1 MLGPLNMRRGKLLAG
16 CIAACM
22 CLAATAQDGTYYKWT
37 DASGTVHFSASPPPG
52 HKAETL
58 TLEGQGS
65 EQAAPAP
72 PASVAEP
79 TPQLEEAQAAYRK
92 QACDAAR
99 NDLAVLEKNRM
110 VVSGDSPD
118 AATKLDAEQRNQA
131 KLRARQRIT
140 QFCETGTKP

>member
-1 MLGPLNMRRGKLLAG
+1 MARGRALVG
-16 CIAACM
+16 FIAACM

-37 DASGTVHFSASPPPG
+37 DAGGTVHFSASPPPG
-52 HKAETL
+52 RKAETL
-58 TLEGQGS
+58 KLEGQGG

-72 PASVAEP
+72 PAPVVEP

-92 QACDAAR
+92 QACEAAR

-131 KLRARQRIT
+131 KLRTRHRIT
-140 QFCETGTKP
+140 QFCETGAKP

>member
-1 MLGPLNMRRGKLLAG
+1 MLGALSMARGRLLAG
-16 CIAACM
+16 CIAACL

-37 DASGTVHFSASPPPG
+37 DASGTVHFSATPPPG

-58 TLEGQGS
+58 KLQGQDA

-72 PASVAEP
+72 PAPATEP
-79 TPQLEEAQAAYRK
+79 TAELEEAQAAYRK
-92 QACDAAR
+92 SACEAAR
-99 NDLAVLEKNRM
+99 NDLGLLEKNRM

-118 AATKLDAEQRNQA
+118 AATKLNAEQRNQA
-131 KLRARQRIT
+131 ELRARQRIT

>member
-1 MLGPLNMRRGKLLAG
+1 MLGPLIMARGRLLAG

-22 CLAATAQDGTYYKWT
+22 CLAAAAQDGTYYKWT

-52 HKAETL
+52 KKAETL
-58 TLEGQGS
+58 KLAGQGG

-72 PASVAEP
+72 AASTAEP

-99 NDLAVLEKNRM
+99 DDLAVLEKNRM
-110 VVSGDSPD
+110 VVSGNSPD
-118 AATKLDAEQRNQA
+118 AATKLDAEQRSQA
-131 KLRARQRIT
+131 KLRTRQRIN
-140 QFCETGTKP
+140 QFCETGSQP